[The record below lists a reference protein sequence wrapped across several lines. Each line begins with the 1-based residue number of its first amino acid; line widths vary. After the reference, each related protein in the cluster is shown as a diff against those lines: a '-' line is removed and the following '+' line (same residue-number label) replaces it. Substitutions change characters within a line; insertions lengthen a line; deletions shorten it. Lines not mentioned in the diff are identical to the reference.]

1 MTPGHRP
8 VRRVP
13 MVRLLP
19 RLAGIATRVVL
30 VAAGLVTLP
39 LAAPPVLAADA
50 SAGRALAERW
60 CAGCHVVGTA
70 PQSAA
75 SDAPTFS
82 AIAARDGD
90 ISPSWLA
97 FRLLNPHPQM
107 PQVSLTRTEAADLA
121 AYFAT
126 LKK

>member
-1 MTPGHRP
+1 
-8 VRRVP
+8 
-13 MVRLLP
+13 MVRFFPRATGVVALP
-19 RLAGIATRVVL
+19 AL
-30 VAAGLVTLP
+30 VALSLVSP
-39 LAAPPVLAADA
+39 FLAAAPARAADA
-50 SAGRALAERW
+50 VAGRSLAERW
-60 CAGCHVVGTA
+60 CASCHVVGTA

-75 SDAPTFS
+75 SDAPTFA

-90 ISPSWLA
+90 VSGAPSGSWLA
-97 FRLLNPHPQM
+97 FRLLKPHPQM

>member
-1 MTPGHRP
+1 MFGAKRSAIFGSA
-8 VRRVP
+8 VG
-13 MVRLLP
+13 
-19 RLAGIATRVVL
+19 LA
-30 VAAGLVTLP
+30 AALFLVTAA
-39 LAAPPVLAADA
+39 LAAPPVPADPA
-50 SAGRALAERW
+50 KGKRLAERW
-60 CAGCHVVGTA
+60 CASCHVVGTA

-75 SDAPTFS
+75 SDAPTFA

-90 ISPSWLA
+90 VSGAPSGSWLA
-97 FRLLNPHPQM
+97 FRLLKPHPQM

>member
-1 MTPGHRP
+1 
-8 VRRVP
+8 

-19 RLAGIATRVVL
+19 RMAGA
-30 VAAGLVTLP
+30 VALFGLVTLP
-39 LAAPPVLAADA
+39 MLAANSARAADA

-75 SDAPTFS
+75 SDAPTFA

-90 ISPSWLA
+90 VSAAWLA

-107 PQVSLTRTEAADLA
+107 PQVSLTRAEAADLA

>member
-1 MTPGHRP
+1 
-8 VRRVP
+8 
-13 MVRLLP
+13 MVRLFL
-19 RLAGIATRVVL
+19 RVTGA
-30 VAAGLVTLP
+30 VALLGLVSLP
-39 LAAPPVLAADA
+39 HLAATSALAADA
-50 SAGRALAERW
+50 SAGRTLAERW

-75 SDAPTFS
+75 SDAPTFA

-90 ISPSWLA
+90 VSGAWLA
-97 FRLLNPHPQM
+97 FRLLKPHPQM

>member
-1 MTPGHRP
+1 
-8 VRRVP
+8 
-13 MVRLLP
+13 MVRLLS
-19 RLAGIATRVVL
+19 RVAGAVALFGVVAL
-30 VAAGLVTLP
+30 SM
-39 LAAPPVLAADA
+39 LAANSARAADA

-75 SDAPTFS
+75 SDAPTFA

-90 ISPSWLA
+90 VSAAWLA

-107 PQVSLTRTEAADLA
+107 PQVSLTRAEAADLA

>member
-1 MTPGHRP
+1 
-8 VRRVP
+8 
-13 MVRLLP
+13 MVRLVLRATSVVALP
-19 RLAGIATRVVL
+19 AL
-30 VAAGLVTLP
+30 VALSLVSP
-39 LAAPPVLAADA
+39 FLAAAPARAADA
-50 SAGRALAERW
+50 AAGQAIAQRW
-60 CAGCHVVGTA
+60 CASCHVVGTA

-75 SDAPTFS
+75 SDAPTFA

-90 ISPSWLA
+90 VSGAWLA
-97 FRLLNPHPQM
+97 FRLLKPHPQM

>member
-1 MTPGHRP
+1 
-8 VRRVP
+8 
-13 MVRLLP
+13 MVRFLP
-19 RLAGIATRVVL
+19 RAATAVALLGL
-30 VAAGLVTLP
+30 VATP
-39 LAAPPVLAADA
+39 FLAATSSLAADP

-75 SDAPTFS
+75 SDAPTFAS
-82 AIAARDGD
+82 IAARDGD
-90 ISPSWLA
+90 ISAAWLA